1 MKIEIT
7 DNVETQRFEAH
18 VDGQPAGFVEYRV
31 RDRQIALVH
40 TQVED
45 AFEGK
50 GVASTMVK
58 GALGRVAESGMEL
71 LPVCPFVASYVTKHA
86 EYQGLVPAQRRAR
99 YGLPEAAGSS

>member
-1 MKIEIT
+1 
-7 DNVETQRFEAH
+7 
-18 VDGQPAGFVEYRV
+18 
-31 RDRQIALVH
+31 
-40 TQVED
+40 
-45 AFEGK
+45 
-50 GVASTMVK
+50 MVK